1 MRFSLHARPRQN
13 QSVEHMTKTLEQIQ
27 QENRKLITNILFYHS
42 GIQITLTTLLLALYK
57 LDANF
62 GAVLAFKSNKVFIN
76 IRSDIPWDI
85 EFETL
90 EQQNEP
96 VSYTHLTL
104 PTNREV

>member
-1 MRFSLHARPRQN
+1 
-13 QSVEHMTKTLEQIQ
+13 MTKTLEQIQ

-62 GAVLAFKSNKVFIN
+62 GGVLAFRSNKVFIN

-85 EFETL
+85 EFEAL
-90 EQQNEP
+90 EQQSEQFQKDINKLI
-96 VSYTHLTL
+96 TDKLIINKLLT
-104 PTNREV
+104 NKN